1 MGKYVLYDS
10 IHVKKGEKKTV
21 VTTRQE
27 HESWLQEEHDGTFR
41 ILDTVPTLIWAVANI
56 AVHMCKNKE
65 VFASVAYV
73 MYQTVIF
80 KELKLKQI
88 K

>member
-1 MGKYVLYDS
+1 MGEYVLYDS
-10 IHVKKGEKKTV
+10 IHVKKGEK
-21 VTTRQE
+21 RQRLPPGKSMKADYKKNMME
-27 HESWLQEEHDGTFR
+27 PSGFSL
-41 ILDTVPTLIWAVANI
+41 LIWAVANI